1 MFNAYYARPHDSY
14 HDDDNDLKATLDRAL
29 KNNFWESTLEKLVES
44 AMEEKLSGLIERN
57 DLRKLRLK

>member
-1 MFNAYYARPHDSY
+1 MFNAYYARPHNSY
-14 HDDDNDLKATLDRAL
+14 HAGDNDLKATLDRVL
-29 KNNFWESTLEKLVES
+29 KNNFWENTLEKLVES